1 MERRIPVNGELY
13 RHFKNK
19 LYQIVTV
26 ATHTETGEKLVV
38 YQALYDDY
46 QVYARP
52 LEQFMSETD
61 HVKYPEAAQKYRF
74 ERLPG
79 KDEGAKH
86 KTGSGESETK
96 EPGHVRA
103 ERTEYA
109 ESGEQAAVSSDSG
122 TGRQDSEVNPL
133 LMDFLDADTMEEKYK
148 ILVSMRECITDQM
161 INNMAVV
168 LDVVI
173 PEGRLDDRYDA
184 LKICIRTKQRY
195 ESCHR
200 LR

>member
-79 KDEGAKH
+79 KDEDAKH
-86 KTGSGESETK
+86 KTESGESETK

-103 ERTEYA
+103 ERTEYV
-109 ESGEQAAVSSDSG
+109 ESGEQAAASSDSG
-122 TGRQDSEVNPL
+122 TWRQDSGVNPL